1 MFKTFII
8 SSETCQ
14 ALVSFSHW
22 KGFMFHA
29 QFFDQLDSCLCCFQ
43 SVARRVIFVGQYSNF
58 RGHNWPCIHVISNLE
73 HSGQTSLL
81 RDLDFFFLK
90 RSCKHI
96 LDATLSLSLP
106 PYVLFETE
114 AFCEVIFEILI
125 YRNSLLLSSS
135 LRYVLYFLPPMG
147 DGTLL
152 SAERPYVVA
161 CAYAT
166 WLKTSS
172 PKGLLISDNTLSN
185 ESVVALH
192 TSLPKASPT
201 YYVNCDDKGHL
212 VACTQLF
219 GQWMEVRWSEPIV

>member
-106 PYVLFETE
+106 MYCLKQRLFVKSFLRSLFIAILYCWAPPWGTCCTFCPPWATARCSPLSGPTLWLVLMQ
-114 AFCEVIFEILI
+114 L
-125 YRNSLLLSSS
+125 
-135 LRYVLYFLPPMG
+135 G
-147 DGTLL
+147 W
-152 SAERPYVVA
+152 RPVA
-161 CAYAT
+161 PRGY
-166 WLKTSS
+166 
-172 PKGLLISDNTLSN
+172 
-185 ESVVALH
+185 
-192 TSLPKASPT
+192 
-201 YYVNCDDKGHL
+201 
-212 VACTQLF
+212 
-219 GQWMEVRWSEPIV
+219 